1 MTRRPAST
9 TVVQVAPPSL
19 YGKVIAVLAQSIAAG
34 DLKPGDA
41 LPTEGE
47 MCRQYGVSRITVRR
61 AMTELVNRRLVVRK
75 AGVGSFV
82 AGRPGV
88 LREFHLTG
96 MLEDRREFPSR
107 TLLNQTEPAGAE
119 VAAALRLAVGTP
131 VRHLR
136 TLVHRGD
143 TAMTVAD
150 AFTQD
155 GPEWR
160 IEEADYQSEMQA
172 VARMGLR
179 LGRRIERAEQV
190 MDAVAAD
197 AVLAEQLGLK
207 RGRPVMRVRRTY
219 FSTEAEPI
227 QFIVIRYHPDRYSF
241 SAELLPRTGTM
252 AFEARQANDAAPPGH
267 AEERQATPPRRAGR
281 PRRAEIA

>member
-1 MTRRPAST
+1 MTRRAADT
-9 TVVQVAPPSL
+9 TVIQVAPPSL
-19 YGKVIAVLAQSIAAG
+19 YGKVIADLEQSIAGG
-34 DLKPGDA
+34 DLEPGA
-41 LPTEGE
+41 PLPTEGE

-61 AMTELVNRRLVVRK
+61 AMAELVSRRLVIRK

-107 TLLNQTEPAGAE
+107 TLLNQAEPAGAE
-119 VAAALRLAVGTP
+119 VAAALRISVGTA

-136 TLVHRGD
+136 TLVHRGEA
-143 TAMTVAD
+143 AMTVAD
-150 AFTQD
+150 AYTQD

-160 IEEADYQSEMQA
+160 IEEADYRSEMQA

-197 AVLAEQLGLK
+197 AVLVEHLGLK
-207 RGRPVMRVRRTY
+207 RGRPVIRVRRTY
-219 FSTEAEPI
+219 FSSDAEPI

-241 SAELLPRTGTM
+241 SADLVPRAGSM
-252 AFEARQANDAAPPGH
+252 AFEARQANDGTLLPR
-267 AEERQATPPRRAGR
+267 AEEQGTGQPRRPGR